1 MKNEL
6 WMWSGVI
13 AFLVVLVILITSK
26 ILETELEPVSFRG
39 VYTDI
44 KDFPIK

>member
-13 AFLVVLVILITSK
+13 AFLVIVVILITSK
-26 ILETELEPVSFRG
+26 ILETELEPLRSYG